1 MRSAMRPT
9 AVAPDEGQRGADSV
23 MNQPDTP
30 FVLDVSI
37 RRQMPLAQH
46 GFTLDVEFS
55 ARTRRIVIQG
65 PSGAGKSMTLRAL
78 AGLMTPDSGRVV
90 LNQDVLFDSAA
101 GIAKTPRER
110 HISYLFQDYALFPH
124 LTVRQNVAFSLSR
137 GLLNPARNAWREQT
151 DYWLDKMHMQAY
163 ADRYPEQ
170 LSGGQK
176 QRVAL
181 ARALASRPRLLLLD
195 EPFAALDT
203 NLRQHLRQEISQLQS
218 QLQLPLILVT
228 HDPVDVAVFGDLLL
242 HVHNGS
248 IRERGT
254 A

>member
-1 MRSAMRPT
+1 MKRAVPDHAEGQSPEDFAMRKPT
-9 AVAPDEGQRGADSV
+9 
-23 MNQPDTP
+23 TP
-30 FVLDVSI
+30 FQLDVSI
-37 RRQMPLAQH
+37 RRQLRHQQH
-46 GFTLDVEFS
+46 GFTLDVAFS
-55 ARTRRIVIQG
+55 SRVRRIVIQG

-78 AGLMTPDSGRVV
+78 AGLATPDSGRVV
-90 LNQDVLFDSAA
+90 LNQNVLFDSAA
-101 GIAKTPRER
+101 GIVKTPRER

-124 LTVRQNVAFSLSR
+124 LTVRQNVAFSLNR
-137 GLLNPARNAWREQT
+137 GLLNPARNAWREET
-151 DYWLDKMHMQAY
+151 DYWLDKMHMQSY

-203 NLRQHLRQEISQLQS
+203 DLRQHLRQEISQLQS

-228 HDPVDVAVFGDLLL
+228 HDPVDVAVFGDLVL

-248 IRERGT
+248 IREQQ
-254 A
+254 AI

>member
-1 MRSAMRPT
+1 MKDALSDPAGDRQRDDSAISEPI
-9 AVAPDEGQRGADSV
+9 
-23 MNQPDTP
+23 TP
-30 FVLDVSI
+30 FQLEVSI
-37 RRQMPLAQH
+37 RRQLPDRRH

-55 ARTRRIVIQG
+55 ASASRIVIQG

-78 AGLMTPDSGRVV
+78 AGLVTPDNGRVV

-110 HISYLFQDYALFPH
+110 HVSYLFQDYALFPH
-124 LTVRQNVAFSLSR
+124 LTVRQNVAFSLGR
-137 GLLNPARNAWREQT
+137 GLFNPARNAWREET
-151 DYWLDKMHMQAY
+151 DQWLEKMHMQAY
-163 ADRYPEQ
+163 ADRYPNQ

-203 NLRQHLRQEISQLQS
+203 DLRQHLRHEISQLQT
-218 QLQLPLILVT
+218 QLQFPLILVT
-228 HDPVDVAVFGDLLL
+228 HDPADVAVFGDLVL
-242 HVHNGS
+242 HAQNGS
-248 IRERGT
+248 IRKQESK
-254 A
+254 